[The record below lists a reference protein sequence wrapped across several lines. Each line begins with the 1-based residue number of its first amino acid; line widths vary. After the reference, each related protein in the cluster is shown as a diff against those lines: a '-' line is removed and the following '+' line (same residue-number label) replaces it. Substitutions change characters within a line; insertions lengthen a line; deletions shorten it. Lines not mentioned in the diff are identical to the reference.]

1 MNRKEKT
8 ALDIILSNA
17 NPDPI
22 YAQIAE
28 QIRSQIVSGVLKEG
42 SLLPSIRVLAKELR
56 ISVITTKR
64 AYDELEKEGYIQ
76 TIAAKGSYVAS
87 RNHEQIKE
95 EYLRKIEEHM
105 RAIMLLADFLDLGED
120 ELGMMYALL
129 KRGDV

>member
-1 MNRKEKT
+1 
-8 ALDIILSNA
+8 LDIILSNA

-22 YAQIAE
+22 YAQITE

-129 KRGDV
+129 KRGDM

>member
-1 MNRKEKT
+1 M
-8 ALDIILSNA
+8 DIILSNA

-28 QIRSQIVSGVLKEG
+28 QIRSQIVSGILSEG
-42 SLLPSIRVLAKELR
+42 ILLPSIRVLAKELR

-76 TIAAKGSYVAS
+76 TIAGKGSYVAA

-95 EYLRKIEEHM
+95 EYLQKIEEHM
-105 RAIMLLADFLDLGED
+105 RSIMLLSDFLGITD
-120 ELGMMYALL
+120 EELAMMYELL
-129 KRGDV
+129 KRGEA

>member
-1 MNRKEKT
+1 M
-8 ALDIILSNA
+8 DIIHSNA
-17 NPDPI
+17 NPDTI

-129 KRGDV
+129 KRGDM